1 MGNCLVTKL
10 KGSVNGD
17 LPKVGCMRVYFHVA
31 SDYDS
36 SKRYINVDPYNVPI
50 DVTIEGGQ
58 FVDSN
63 GQPLGV
69 SVKTISESDNIY
81 VSNDE
86 AIVYIPKYSLGTVY
100 QNENLRDGSVE
111 VDVDDCAYVG
121 TSIQYDKNLDFYPR
135 ASAKGDVAALKYT
148 KFSTLDLSESKVTGD
163 IGNILNNTRAL
174 TLNSTRISGT
184 VEVSTDSLLES
195 LNIGS
200 TSIALNLDSL
210 ANHPLSSMEARD
222 AKNVYGNI
230 KWLFNDTIN
239 LIDIYNDTLIEGTVE
254 EAVERAWNDF
264 SKRSGMIQLSTAA
277 TSITLHGVSLGT
289 YGSDFKVV
297 FSANNVQVLNYFT
310 EAVLAT
316 YNGSTWTDKDG
327 NPYTPNS

>member
-31 SDYDS
+31 SDYDP
-36 SKRYINVDPYNVPI
+36 SKRYINVDSYNVPI

-69 SVKTISESDNIY
+69 SVKTISQSDNIY

-86 AIVYIPKYSLGTVY
+86 AIVYIPKYSLGTVF
-100 QNENLRDGSVE
+100 QNAGLTDGSIE

-121 TSIQYDKNLDFYPR
+121 TSIQYDKILDFYPR
-135 ASAKGDVAALKYT
+135 ASAKGDVAALKHT
-148 KFSTLDLSESKVTGD
+148 KFGTLDLSESKVTGD
-163 IGNILNNTRAL
+163 IGNILNNTEVL
-174 TLNSTRISGT
+174 ILNGSGVSGT
-184 VEVSTDSLLES
+184 VEVSADSILRS

-200 TSIALNLDSL
+200 TSVSLNLDSIATHQL
-210 ANHPLSSMEARD
+210 NQLEARH
-222 AKNVYGNI
+222 AENTYGNV
-230 KWLFNDTIN
+230 KWLFNDVIN
-239 LIDIYNDTLIEGTVE
+239 LIDIYNDTSVVGTVE
-254 EAVERAWNDF
+254 ACVERAWNDF
-264 SKRSGMIQLSTAA
+264 SRRSGIIQLSTSA
-277 TSITLHGVSLGT
+277 TSVTLHGANLGT
-289 YGSDFKVV
+289 FGTDFKIV

-316 YNGSTWTDKDG
+316 YDGSTWTYAG
-327 NPYTPNS
+327 E